1 VIFFAY
7 FLMIKNLESSQTS
20 TANQSMTA
28 TPVQSAGGYDAS
40 YYTTD
45 ISPAEHFYHFVPPHT
60 RGRIAVKIGEARLTK
75 NYGLPGVR
83 MDPYVRLRIGNILFE
98 TPTSVNGGKSPSWNR
113 TVNAYLPDDVETV
126 YLEIYDERAFTQDER
141 IAWVH
146 IALPEGIFNNENIDE
161 WYQLSGPQGEAKE
174 GVINLGMSFS
184 TIRPTVQSIQNR
196 AILPFT
202 DADIVELQSMFPN
215 VDKDVVRSVLEAK
228 QGNKEE
234 TVTTLITIA
243 N

>member
-1 VIFFAY
+1 
-7 FLMIKNLESSQTS
+7 
-20 TANQSMTA
+20 
-28 TPVQSAGGYDAS
+28 
-40 YYTTD
+40 
-45 ISPAEHFYHFVPPHT
+45 
-60 RGRIAVKIGEARLTK
+60 
-75 NYGLPGVR
+75 